1 MSEMNI
7 QIKQHNGTDWDSLFP
22 KTKAIIT
29 MMNNGTTVE
38 STIASI
44 VTTLS
49 EKVNI
54 DEVNAEIEKVV
65 GSAPAALDTLQELST
80 ALNNDPDFAATITN
94 SLANKVDKVTGK
106 QLSTE
111 DFTTALKTKL
121 VSNVYTKTE
130 VDNKISEST
139 TGIPVSSTEPTN
151 AELWFEV
158 I

>member
-22 KTKAIIT
+22 KTKAVIT
-29 MMNNGTTVE
+29 FMNNGTTVE

-54 DEVNAEIEKVV
+54 DDVNAEIEKVV

-94 SLANKVDKVTGK
+94 SLANKVDKVLGK